1 MTRKI
6 LCKQLR
12 AARKI
17 KPFGAAPAAGTEVPP
32 SPITMAP
39 TADPVKQEVK
49 QGEEKPL
56 EQVPQREPV
65 KNQDVGRVY
74 NQEEAANFLGVSTPT
89 LRKYMRLGRI
99 KFKKECNRVFFTQ
112 QHLNEFLQGGK

>member
-1 MTRKI
+1 MTRRI

-17 KPFGAAPAAGTEVPP
+17 KPFGTAPAAGTE
-32 SPITMAP
+32 PIGTEP
-39 TADPVKQEVK
+39 TGGPVKQEVK
-49 QGEEKPL
+49 QVEEKPL
-56 EQVPQREPV
+56 ETVPQREPV

-74 NQEEAANFLGVSTPT
+74 NQEEAANFLGVSAPT